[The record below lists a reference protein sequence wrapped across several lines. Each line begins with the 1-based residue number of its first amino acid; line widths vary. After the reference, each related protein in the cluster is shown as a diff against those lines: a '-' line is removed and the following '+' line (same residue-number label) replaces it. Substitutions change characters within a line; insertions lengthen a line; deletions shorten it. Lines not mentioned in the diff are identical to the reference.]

1 MALSFIFPPLL
12 LLLVVI
18 AAACISIFIVEN
30 ETTMQI
36 PEAVIGA
43 IWLLSLLHCYWGVGI
58 RPTQK
63 QEQERGEKEGEKVK
77 EEEENLRLL

>member
-1 MALSFIFPPLL
+1 
-12 LLLVVI
+12 
-18 AAACISIFIVEN
+18 
-30 ETTMQI
+30 MQI

-63 QEQERGEKEGEKVK
+63 QEQEIGEKEGEKV